1 MMSVS
6 AEAKSQY
13 PAELEY
19 AESNSTGVPPSALI
33 IFDWDDTL
41 LCTSYL
47 NALDNDPAPGE
58 VQNLRGIEKHAVNL
72 LKTSLAYAHT
82 VIVTNADAHW
92 VRDSAS
98 KWMPALTP
106 ILEHVHVISTRSAD
120 GPRFVGE
127 VESWKK
133 QAFSELMLNLDG
145 DLFDSVIAFGDR
157 DWDIEAATSSVAEH
171 WPHAWVK
178 TVKLK
183 ELPTPAELEKQLG
196 ALAVKLEPLIAM
208 NQDLTINL
216 VKPKV

>member
-1 MMSVS
+1 M
-6 AEAKSQY
+6 EAKSQCS
-13 PAELEY
+13 ADLEDS
-19 AESNSTGVPPSALI
+19 ESNTTAVPPSALV

-47 NALDNDPAPGE
+47 NALEDDDLAPGE
-58 VQNLRGIEKHAVNL
+58 LQHLRGIEEHAVHL

-98 KWMPALTP
+98 KWIPALTP
-106 ILEHVHVISTRSAD
+106 ILEHVQVISTRSVD

-127 VESWKK
+127 VETWKK
-133 QAFSELMLNLDG
+133 QAFSELMLNLDA
-145 DLFDSVIAFGDR
+145 DLFGNVIAFGDR
-157 DWDIEAATSSVAEH
+157 DWDIEAATSSVADH
-171 WPHAWVK
+171 WPHALVK

-196 ALAVKLEPLIAM
+196 ALAVKLEPLIGM
-208 NQDLTINL
+208 NKDLTINL
-216 VKPKV
+216 VKPKVQS